1 MTVRK
6 SLEKYTV
13 SELKEKA
20 KSKKITGYSKML
32 KAELIAAIRAVHAK
46 RVAKKGT
53 KSMKGGEV
61 EDFCGDLNECNEK
74 ATSCTVDDDD
84 ENLFCGPLIKV
95 GAGKKKKTI
104 KGKKGG
110 AKHNCIFGQDHC
122 NKNPNFAINCDSS
135 QGAGF
140 IKCCRSPNFCN

>member
-53 KSMKGGEV
+53 KSMKGGKEGYFV
-61 EDFCGDLNECNEK
+61 K
-74 ATSCTVDDDD
+74 S
-84 ENLFCGPLIKV
+84 
-95 GAGKKKKTI
+95 
-104 KGKKGG
+104 
-110 AKHNCIFGQDHC
+110 
-122 NKNPNFAINCDSS
+122 CDSCPDHIDCIPVGNKLWCDE
-135 QGAGF
+135 Q
-140 IKCCRSPNFCN
+140 